1 MLVAEELADTV
12 VDGVVVVVVVV
23 GPVVVVVVAVSPAVV
38 VIVVVDPVVAI
49 VVVLYRRI
57 QTLGASAKKPQ
68 NRSQPSSHGVSF
80 DKWQLLAKDCS
91 AWRAASLKGTQQY
104 RESYLQNM
112 NSNRLSWKY
121 RLDPSTA
128 VRGENR

>member
-57 QTLGASAKKPQ
+57 QTLSASAKETK
-68 NRSQPSSHGVSF
+68 
-80 DKWQLLAKDCS
+80 
-91 AWRAASLKGTQQY
+91 
-104 RESYLQNM
+104 
-112 NSNRLSWKY
+112 
-121 RLDPSTA
+121 
-128 VRGENR
+128 